1 MMGADLYI
9 RSSYDR
15 LQQQHQRDFELAV
28 ARRDKAKTST
38 EHDRAQREVSRLYG
52 AMHSPD
58 AYFRDGYNK
67 WCVLAQ
73 LDLSWWQDVA
83 PKLEEDDSLPL
94 IEVTWLLD
102 EVRSRRLTCQ
112 GQPTEEQV
120 IAAEVIAQVSGQ
132 RQRSTQAETLQT
144 YSAEDVEWF
153 VARKAALI
161 AFLET
166 ALELG
171 EKPVCS
177 L

>member
-1 MMGADLYI
+1 MMGADLYL
-9 RSSYDR
+9 RSNYDR
-15 LQQQHQRDFELAV
+15 LQQQHQRAFELAV
-28 ARRDKAKTST
+28 AKRDKAKTAS
-38 EHDRAQREVSRLYG
+38 EHDRAQREVSRLYDL
-52 AMHSPD
+52 MHSPE

-73 LDLSWWQDVA
+73 LDLSWWRDVA
-83 PKLEEDDSLPL
+83 PRLEEDDSLPL
-94 IEVTWLLD
+94 EDLNWLLD

-112 GQPTEEQV
+112 PEPTEEQAM
-120 IAAEVIAQVSGQ
+120 AAEVVAELGGS
-132 RQRSTQAETLQT
+132 RLTSTKAETLKS
-144 YSAEDVEWF
+144 YSAEDVQWF